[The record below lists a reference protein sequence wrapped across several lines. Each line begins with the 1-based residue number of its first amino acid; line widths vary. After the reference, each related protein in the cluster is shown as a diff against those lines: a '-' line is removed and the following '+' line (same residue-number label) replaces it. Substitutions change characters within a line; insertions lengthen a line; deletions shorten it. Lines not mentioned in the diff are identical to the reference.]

1 MSSVGSFVEP
11 FLRIYQIMEVIGR
24 YGMLIAL
31 VIGVIGWFYASDD
44 ARSMTRYRG
53 MVVGGAGGFV
63 AIVALDVIYDVFV
76 FILGTQ
82 FLPAGWPYGA
92 VSGSHAASLS
102 QLATAL
108 SLALEALGLA
118 IFVTGLT
125 WWAFGT
131 RDSLADARGRRG
143 IVIGLTLVGAS
154 IGGNVFSTLAW
165 IVL

>member
-1 MSSVGSFVEP
+1 V
-11 FLRIYQIMEVIGR
+11 L
-24 YGMLIAL
+24 
-31 VIGVIGWFYASDD
+31 
-44 ARSMTRYRG
+44 
-53 MVVGGAGGFV
+53 
-63 AIVALDVIYDVFV
+63 V

-92 VSGSHAASLS
+92 FTSSDAISLS

-108 SLALEALGLA
+108 SLALEALCLT
-118 IFVTGLT
+118 IFMIGVT
-125 WWAFGT
+125 WWAFGN

-165 IVL
+165 ILL